1 MAEALSPAAPSA
13 EQRAIHEAARWF
25 ACLMAEDATPRD
37 HLDWQAWLDAS
48 ATHRQAWERL
58 QAVRCA
64 FGRVPGN
71 IAAAVLTRPAR
82 RQALRRSL
90 LSLAGMGLLAGSVYG
105 VVRDGDSDA

>member
-1 MAEALSPAAPSA
+1 MAEALPTAPPCA
-13 EQRAIHEAARWF
+13 EQLAVHEAARWF

-58 QAVRCA
+58 QTVRCA

-71 IAAAVLTRPAR
+71 VAAVVLTQPTR
-82 RQALRRSL
+82 RQAQRR
-90 LSLAGMGLLAGSVYG
+90 ACC
-105 VVRDGDSDA
+105 R